1 MPPFGAAF
9 FCQFKS
15 KSIINIGREIISALA
30 ELYLDYIQKIILY
43 LHLINL
49 SLQYAYTIIAT
60 YILYINY
67 SPLRLRRIRLV
78 RAAICFANTPHD
90 SLLHTVMINVLHVG
104 VLFTYMYCAVIIFLK
119 KLLLYGYRCCY

>member
-67 SPLRLRRIRLV
+67 SHVRLFALQIRRTIHFCIL
-78 RAAICFANTPHD
+78 
-90 SLLHTVMINVLHVG
+90 S
-104 VLFTYMYCAVIIFLK
+104 
-119 KLLLYGYRCCY
+119 